1 MKRFYTFQD
10 GIVLSLVKCR
20 LTSFRDSCLMYAIMC
35 TKFDISCA
43 YALQVYIILTMAK
56 DFDWGNEYTLVLEK
70 D

>member
-43 YALQVYIILTMAK
+43 YA
-56 DFDWGNEYTLVLEK
+56 
-70 D
+70 